1 MKKIK
6 LAVVGCAGRMGQQ
19 IIKEIKK
26 FSNIILVAAVED
38 KNSKFLNK
46 KINKIK
52 ISSNKEEDFKNAD
65 VIIDFSLPKSTLETI
80 KFAKKLKKKLVIG
93 TTGLNKNQL
102 AKIKNESKNIAVVF
116 APNMSVGVNLLTSLT
131 MKASKLLFNKSASVE
146 VLDIHHKHK
155 KDAPSGTALALGN
168 AVAKGKNFNLK
179 NISSMKPNRFRK
191 KQLGKIN
198 FYCKRK
204 GNIVG
209 NHSVIFSN
217 KGEEIE
223 LTHRGFS
230 REIYALGAINAA
242 IWLSKKKKGF
252 FDMSDV
258 SIFSS
263 IAIFNNKSRLILRFP
278 LSIKFR

>member
-93 TTGLNKNQL
+93 TTGLNNNQL

-146 VLDIHHKHK
+146 VLDINHKHK

-258 SIFSS
+258 LGIS
-263 IAIFNNKSRLILRFP
+263 
-278 LSIKFR
+278 

>member
-155 KDAPSGTALALGN
+155 KDAPS
-168 AVAKGKNFNLK
+168 
-179 NISSMKPNRFRK
+179 
-191 KQLGKIN
+191 
-198 FYCKRK
+198 
-204 GNIVG
+204 
-209 NHSVIFSN
+209 
-217 KGEEIE
+217 
-223 LTHRGFS
+223 
-230 REIYALGAINAA
+230 
-242 IWLSKKKKGF
+242 
-252 FDMSDV
+252 
-258 SIFSS
+258 
-263 IAIFNNKSRLILRFP
+263 
-278 LSIKFR
+278 